1 MLEALLII
9 IADMNVCALQT
20 SYTMRDLELSGSE
33 IHALQDLNPICFKLS
48 CSLTLF
54 KMGALLP
61 TSHTMRDLEHSE
73 SKIPRP
79 ARYQPFMLEALL
91 IIIADMNVCA
101 LQTSHTMRDLEHSV
115 CETYIGKP
123 FGSASPGSHAL
134 HDLSPLCLKLSCSL
148 HL

>member
-9 IADMNVCALQT
+9 IADMNVCTLQT
-20 SYTMRDLELSGSE
+20 SHRMRDLELSGS
-33 IHALQDLNPICFKLS
+33 
-48 CSLTLF
+48 
-54 KMGALLP
+54 
-61 TSHTMRDLEHSE
+61 
-73 SKIPRP
+73 KIPRT

-101 LQTSHTMRDLEHSV
+101 LQTSHTMRDLEL
-115 CETYIGKP
+115 
-123 FGSASPGSHAL
+123 SASPRSHAL